1 MEEIVI
7 KNKKIVEFYEKN
19 KHISIDNIN
28 LIIVDLLEQLING
41 MNNSINAS
49 VSSQIFNEIHN
60 LSNNIN
66 KINQEISNNLF
77 GRLQD
82 TKKEYM
88 DDFKELTSN
97 NLNNNNDKL
106 SLILQ
111 QNTNQLID
119 KTNLLLNEMIPKN
132 NDTIKDQINNLHK
145 YILDDTKQLLNSMN
159 KEESLNIFLQNFE
172 NKYTQLIQP
181 FYSIVN
187 TSEERINKEINAV
200 KNNLMPDT
208 LQKELSDFFSKFKN
222 SSYKGQLG
230 ENQLETIL
238 NQLFPSGEIIN
249 TSSIRASC
257 DFKIQRFEKS
267 PIFIE
272 TKHYDRNV
280 TLDEV
285 KKFIRDIE
293 EQKCNGVFLS
303 QNSGITSKQN
313 FQIDMCNNNILI
325 YLHNVAYDPTII
337 KTAIDIIDHLSEK
350 LSTIEKIDTNE
361 FSISE
366 ESMNEINKEYSQF
379 IQKKLSFIEFVK
391 DNHKKL
397 LIQID
402 EFKFPTLSKIIT
414 QKCGNI
420 LVNDNQNIICSI
432 CNKFSAQNNKA
443 LAAHQRG
450 CKKKQLQI
458 ENQETIIIVDTNM

>member
-1 MEEIVI
+1 MEDIVI
-7 KNKKIVEFYEKN
+7 KNKKIIEFYEKN

-49 VSSQIFNEIHN
+49 ISSQIFNEIHN

-66 KINQEISNNLF
+66 RINQEISNNLF

-249 TSSIRASC
+249 TSSIKASC
-257 DFKIQRFEKS
+257 DFKIQRFEKL

-293 EQKCNGVFLS
+293 EQKSNGVFLS

-397 LIQID
+397 LNQID

-458 ENQETIIIVDTNM
+458 ESQETIIIVDTNM

>member
-49 VSSQIFNEIHN
+49 ISSQIFNEIHN

-66 KINQEISNNLF
+66 RINQEISNNLF
-77 GRLQD
+77 VRLQD

-106 SLILQ
+106 SIILQ
-111 QNTNQLID
+111 QYTNQLID

-187 TSEERINKEINAV
+187 TSEERIHKEINAV
-200 KNNLMPDT
+200 KNN
-208 LQKELSDFFSKFKN
+208 
-222 SSYKGQLG
+222 
-230 ENQLETIL
+230 
-238 NQLFPSGEIIN
+238 
-249 TSSIRASC
+249 
-257 DFKIQRFEKS
+257 
-267 PIFIE
+267 
-272 TKHYDRNV
+272 
-280 TLDEV
+280 
-285 KKFIRDIE
+285 
-293 EQKCNGVFLS
+293 
-303 QNSGITSKQN
+303 
-313 FQIDMCNNNILI
+313 
-325 YLHNVAYDPTII
+325 
-337 KTAIDIIDHLSEK
+337 
-350 LSTIEKIDTNE
+350 
-361 FSISE
+361 
-366 ESMNEINKEYSQF
+366 
-379 IQKKLSFIEFVK
+379 
-391 DNHKKL
+391 
-397 LIQID
+397 
-402 EFKFPTLSKIIT
+402 
-414 QKCGNI
+414 
-420 LVNDNQNIICSI
+420 
-432 CNKFSAQNNKA
+432 
-443 LAAHQRG
+443 
-450 CKKKQLQI
+450 
-458 ENQETIIIVDTNM
+458 